1 MTLSCCFDTL
11 RMLSVRGKP
20 QTKYSIYVNNG
31 ELTILKLAQNIRKK
45 KRKLFFYIIDP
56 YSETFLPRSYKA
68 REG

>member
-31 ELTILKLAQNIRKK
+31 ELTILKLTQNARKK
-45 KRKLFFYIIDP
+45 NKKVISLHY
-56 YSETFLPRSYKA
+56 
-68 REG
+68 